1 MPPPTPNAEPS
12 RPATNPVPHITQ
24 IVASNKVLSDMVASV
39 VTVGQL
45 KSVVVD
51 TCQIYEVRIVLPD
64 ESMLYCGDIEIR
76 KGLFNEKNRQPC

>member
-24 IVASNKVLSDMVASV
+24 IFASNKVLSDMVASV
-39 VTVGQL
+39 VTEGQL

-51 TCQIYEVRIVLPD
+51 TCQGLHCIRSAHCSVRRINAILWR
-64 ESMLYCGDIEIR
+64 Y
-76 KGLFNEKNRQPC
+76 